1 MMISNPSNSLEWMIF
16 LAQKYSS
23 MFIKGTWLTLYISVV
38 GTLLGFVLG
47 YIVGI
52 VNDVKLNDGDNIVK
66 KVLIRIVKVIFT
78 VYVEVFRD
86 TPMIVQ
92 AMIVY
97 YGIRQMGKAIASQL
111 AKELGIHCY
120 ENRILTLASQLSG
133 LDENVFQEVNEKL
146 REEGGFTSFLRGLPR
161 AKGYISRNE
170 KFKSD
175 DRLFEYQSQIINEL
189 ADKESCVIV
198 GKCAD
203 YVLKNRPNVVSI
215 YIEAPRAFCVERTI
229 ANMGVT
235 PEVANATIERTDKF
249 RADYY
254 KYYTHGNYWTNPV
267 NYDLTLNS
275 ERVGVENCVK
285 TIEQYL
291 IIKGFIKADMIKPV
305 GELI

>member
-97 YGIRQMGKAIASQL
+97 YGIRQMG
-111 AKELGIHCY
+111 Y
-120 ENRILTLASQLSG
+120 ENLTPVFAGILVTVLNTGAYMSETVRAGIKSIDAGQREGALAMGMSPMQAMFYVILPQAFKNIIPEMANTFLTNLKMTSV
-133 LDENVFQEVNEKL
+133 LNVIGIQELFMQAKTV
-146 REEGGFTSFLRGLPR
+146 GGTYYKYFESYLVIALIYLVLCVAF
-161 AKGYISRNE
+161 N
-170 KFKSD
+170 
-175 DRLFEYQSQIINEL
+175 RLFLFIEKKM
-189 ADKESCVIV
+189 A
-198 GKCAD
+198 GKKD
-203 YVLKNRPNVVSI
+203 YVL
-215 YIEAPRAFCVERTI
+215 AVEY
-229 ANMGVT
+229 M
-235 PEVANATIERTDKF
+235 EDK
-249 RADYY
+249 
-254 KYYTHGNYWTNPV
+254 
-267 NYDLTLNS
+267 
-275 ERVGVENCVK
+275 
-285 TIEQYL
+285 Q
-291 IIKGFIKADMIKPV
+291 
-305 GELI
+305 